1 VELKMLSERIENAKD
16 FKEKVQLIC
25 NHYEDRRLKNELE
38 PEWIHSGY
46 EIAFRFTKEE
56 SLEKNEMYLLNQIV
70 KSHSLPDGSSVHAFP
85 DRPNSPMRIIHDG
98 WKAGT
103 PTWIFMG
110 RNSENCVDLGS
121 NWVAVSRT
129 LPETLY
135 AQLDKNIAPPT
146 LWMAYNKKNKMSIS
160 DKDENIIG
168 PAIYFEQILFHLKAQ
183 NK

>member
-1 VELKMLSERIENAKD
+1 MLSEKIEAAKD
-16 FKEKVQLIC
+16 FKEKVQLIW
-25 NHYEDRRLKNELE
+25 NNYEDRRLKSELE
-38 PEWIHSGY
+38 PEWIHTGY
-46 EIAFRFTKEE
+46 EIAFRFTQEK
-56 SLEKNEMYLLNQIV
+56 SLDKNEMYLLNQIV

-110 RNSENCVDLGS
+110 RSSENCVDLGS

-129 LPETLY
+129 LPDTLY
-135 AQLDKNIAPPT
+135 AQLDQNMAPST

-168 PAIYFEQILFHLKAQ
+168 PAIYLKQILFHLKSRAKQ
-183 NK
+183 DN